1 MIHNIDKTLKLMKY
15 AHNLYI
21 YITLMLLFL
30 LMGVGFL
37 LINPTGIGTFVAFIA
52 IAILAPVQC
61 FYDFLFSGL
70 VKSSPLSRPMELSVC
85 NLISGVAT
93 FVSYLL
99 IIAYMLHL
107 YTGIPNATGELSAN
121 VFYSG
126 LAVAVTL
133 IYFSVCFKSFIL
145 STLGFLIGYMLVNI
159 SMNADLLLYPSSLTL
174 HKAAAV
180 WGIVFVLLGI
190 VISSVLRI
198 LVYKK
203 PISTKAMGSSLR
215 KHMQ

>member
-1 MIHNIDKTLKLMKY
+1 MISNLSKTLKLIRY
-15 AHNLYI
+15 AHNLPMYI
-21 YITLMLLFL
+21 IIMLMFLF
-30 LMGVGFL
+30 MGISFL
-37 LINPTGIGTFVAFIA
+37 LINPSNIGTFVAFIA
-52 IAILAPVQC
+52 IALLAPIQC

-70 VKSSPLSRPMELSVC
+70 VKSSPLSRPLELSIC
-85 NLISGVAT
+85 NCFSGGAT
-93 FVSYLL
+93 FIGYILV
-99 IIAYMLHL
+99 ITYMLHI
-107 YTGIPNATGELSAN
+107 YKDQPNTSGELSAN

-145 STLGFLIGYMLVNI
+145 STFGFLIGYMAVNI
-159 SMNADLLLYPSSLTL
+159 SMNADLLPYPSSLSLQQATL
-174 HKAAAV
+174 

-190 VISSVLRI
+190 AISSILRV

-203 PISTKAMGSSLR
+203 PISAKAMGSSLR

>member
-1 MIHNIDKTLKLMKY
+1 MIGNIVKTLKLMKY
-15 AHNLYI
+15 AHNLYM

-30 LMGVGFL
+30 LLGFCFL
-37 LINPTGIGTFVAFIA
+37 LINPSSIGTFVAFIA
-52 IAILAPVQC
+52 IALLAPVQC

-70 VKSSPLSRPMELSVC
+70 VKSSPLSRPMELSTC
-85 NLISGVAT
+85 NLISGVVT

-99 IIAYMLHL
+99 IIAYMLHR
-107 YTGIPNATGELSAN
+107 YKGIPNTNEELSAN

-145 STLGFLIGYMLVNI
+145 STFGYFVGYMAVNI
-159 SMNADLLLYPSSLTL
+159 SMNADFLPFPLSLTL
-174 HKAAAV
+174 HQAAI
-180 WGIVFVLLGI
+180 WGIIFVLVGI
-190 VISSVLRI
+190 IISSILRV

-203 PISTKAMGSSLR
+203 PVSAKAMGSSLR